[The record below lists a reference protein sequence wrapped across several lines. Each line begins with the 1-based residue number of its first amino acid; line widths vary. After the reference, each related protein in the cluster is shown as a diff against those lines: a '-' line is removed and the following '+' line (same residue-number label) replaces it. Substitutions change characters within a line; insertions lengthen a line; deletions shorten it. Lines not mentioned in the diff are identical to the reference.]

1 MPKRSKIAYAAV
13 AAAVAAAG
21 GVFLYSALTGRRDS
35 RSWKRPPGALGS
47 GREEWDTVDEAIDES
62 FPASD
67 PPSYSP
73 TRAGEAGPSALE
85 R

>member
-1 MPKRSKIAYAAV
+1 MTRGTKIAYAAV

-21 GVFLYSALTGRRDS
+21 GVFLYNALTGRRGDKD
-35 RSWKRPPGALGS
+35 WTPPRTA
-47 GREEWDTVDEAIDES
+47 REREREHWDPVDEAVDES

-73 TRAGEAGPSALE
+73 TRAGEA
-85 R
+85 RH